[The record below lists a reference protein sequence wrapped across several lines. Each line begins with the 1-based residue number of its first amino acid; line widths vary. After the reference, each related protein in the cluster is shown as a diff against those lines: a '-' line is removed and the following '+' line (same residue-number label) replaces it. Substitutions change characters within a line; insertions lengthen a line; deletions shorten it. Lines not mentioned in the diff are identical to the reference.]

1 MTPIAGSYH
10 TLSVV
15 KLVDFGAYLDG
26 GEHGEIL
33 LPKRFAPKGLKA
45 GDELEVFIYHDSDNK
60 LIATTQKPFAQVGD
74 IQVMD
79 VVDTNRQGAFL
90 DWGLMKDLFLP
101 LSQQRSVLYKGM
113 RIPVYVYLDKQTGRV
128 AATEKFNQYLDNETL
143 TVQENEEVD
152 LLVSRETELGYEVFV
167 NNKHIG
173 LMYFSD
179 VFGDMAIGDRLK
191 GFVKRILE
199 DNKLDIMP
207 GERGYKRIESEVEK
221 VWRMLQEHDGYL
233 PYNDKSAPEE
243 IYTYFGMS
251 KKAFKMA
258 TGALYKQKKISFTQT
273 GIRVEEQE

>member
-10 TLSVV
+10 TLRVV

-33 LPKRFAPKGLKA
+33 LPKRFVPKGLA
-45 GDELEVFIYHDSDNK
+45 ADDELEVFIYHDSDNK
-60 LIATTQKPFAQVGD
+60 LIATTQRPYGQVGD
-74 IQVMD
+74 IVIME

-113 RIPVYVYLDKQTGRV
+113 RIPVYIYSDKQTGRV
-128 AATEKFNQYLDNETL
+128 AATEKFSQYLHNDPL
-143 TVQENEEVD
+143 TVAENEEVD
-152 LLVSRETELGYEVFV
+152 LLVSRETELGFEVFV

-173 LMYFSD
+173 LVHFSD
-179 VFGDMAIGDRLK
+179 IFGDMAPGDRLK
-191 GFVKRILE
+191 GFVKRILPE
-199 DNKLDIMP
+199 NKLDIMP
-207 GERGYKRIESEVEK
+207 GERGYKRIENESEK
-221 VWRMLQEHDGYL
+221 ILRMLQEHDGYL

-273 GIRVEEQE
+273 GIKLEEQE